1 MAIHLGGRL
10 DSLMELDILS
20 CVPFSSPVSKVRK
33 ILGGGVQMNRRI
45 RIFSLIVFVLAA
57 VSLLV
62 AQDNPFVGTW
72 KLDVAKSKYNPG
84 PPPQSQTRT
93 WDASGMVMV
102 NSVGATGKSLSYG
115 YTIKGD
121 GKEYPT
127 MGAIPNTADK
137 ITSKKVGANTYE
149 ANFTKAG
156 KHVETT
162 TFQVSNGGKTL
173 TIHAKGFTDAGEFD
187 NTTVWDKQ

>member
-1 MAIHLGGRL
+1 M
-10 DSLMELDILS
+10 
-20 CVPFSSPVSKVRK
+20 K
-33 ILGGGVQMNRRI
+33 RRI
-45 RIFSLIVFVLAA
+45 ALFAALVVVLAA
-57 VSLLV
+57 GSVLL

-72 KLDVAKSKYNPG
+72 KLNVAKSKFNPG
-84 PPPQSQTRT
+84 PAPQSGTRT
-93 WDASGMVMV
+93 WDASGKVMV
-102 NSVGATGKSLSYG
+102 EGINAAGKTTSYG

-137 ITSKKVGANTYE
+137 ITSKKIDANTYE

-162 TFQVSNGGKTL
+162 SFKVSDGGKTL
-173 TIHAKGFTDAGEFD
+173 TLHAKGIPEIGGFD
-187 NTTVWDKQ
+187 NVQVWEKQ